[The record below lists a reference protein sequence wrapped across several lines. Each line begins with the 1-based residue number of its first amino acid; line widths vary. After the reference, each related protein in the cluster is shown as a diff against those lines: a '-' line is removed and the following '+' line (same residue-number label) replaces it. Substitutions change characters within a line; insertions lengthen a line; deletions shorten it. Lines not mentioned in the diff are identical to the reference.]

1 MIPTD
6 LAQLL
11 TMQLELQK
19 QHMKDGNPQTLT
31 GDAMADFMR
40 WNAFALE
47 DEIHEAMA
55 EVGWKPWATHRG
67 IAEEAFLGEMVDAF
81 HFFMNMLLCALPDS
95 PEVIAQKFGV
105 AYRNKNHVNAQRQQ
119 EGYTGT
125 DKCPGCHRDLKDTAR
140 TMANW
145 QVVVDV
151 PGDQQKLEVW
161 CSKGCH
167 MQHHP
172 ELYDKE
178 QYIG

>member
-1 MIPTD
+1 MSD
-6 LAQLL
+6 LAEMIAAQLR
-11 TMQLELQK
+11 LQK
-19 QHMKDGNPQTLT
+19 EHMKDGDPQQLT

-55 EVGWKPWATHRG
+55 EVGWKPWATNRS
-67 IAEEAFLGEMVDAF
+67 IAEDSFLGEMVDAF

-95 PEVIAQKFGV
+95 PEVIAEKFKT
-105 AYRNKNHVNAQRQQ
+105 AYYKKNQINAQRQE

-125 DKCPGCHRDLKDTAR
+125 NKCPGCHRDLRTTAENMVSYPDPAEDKD
-140 TMANW
+140 
-145 QVVVDV
+145 
-151 PGDQQKLEVW
+151 GIW

-172 ELYDKE
+172 EMYNKE
-178 QYIG
+178 QYTG